1 LDTGSY
7 WGLLGIVALVAA
19 NGFFVAGEFALVK
32 VRKTRIDQL
41 VDEGH
46 RVARVAQGEIAHLDS
61 YIAATQ
67 LGITL
72 ASLALGWIGEP
83 ALAAVIDPPLQLVT
97 GGVSHELADGIALAV
112 SFTLITLFHIVLGEL
127 VPKSI
132 ALQRTEG
139 TALFVARPLY
149 VFAHLFGPI
158 VSLMNGIGNAVV
170 RLLGLAAGGAHVS
183 VHSVEELEMLV
194 TQSRE
199 AGVLDPGEEVL
210 LRRVFDFAGT
220 TAQQV
225 MTPRTEIVAAPRTV
239 TAAALAE
246 LVRVERYTRIPVYEG
261 DLDNIVGL
269 IHVKDLVP
277 RLLGPAHAAP
287 FAVEEILRPVLRAPE
302 TAHIESLMAQMQ
314 ARKAHMTVVI
324 DEYGGTAGIV
334 TLEDIIEEVFG
345 PVRDEFDTRESDT
358 LPEVQALPGGG
369 ASVDGLMR
377 VGDFADRF
385 GLDLRDRAYEPV
397 GGLVFG
403 RLGRAPA
410 LGDSVPLG
418 AYRLQVEALDHLRI
432 ARLRVLPA
440 DPPPPADV
448 PSERAKGDS
457 P

>member
-1 LDTGSY
+1 LDTASL
-7 WGLLGIVALVAA
+7 WGLLGIVALVGA

-41 VDEGH
+41 VEEGH
-46 RVARVAQGEIAHLDS
+46 RVARVTQRQIAHLDS

-97 GGVSHELADGIALAV
+97 GSVSHELADGIAIAI

-139 TALFVARPLY
+139 TALFIARPLY
-149 VFAHLFGPI
+149 VFARVFGPI
-158 VSLMNGIGNAVV
+158 VALMNGIGNAVV
-170 RLLGLAAGGAHVS
+170 RLLGLASGGAHVS

-194 TQSRE
+194 SQSRE
-199 AGVLDPGEEVL
+199 AGVLDPSEEVL
-210 LRRVFDFAGT
+210 LRRVFDFADT

-225 MTPRTEIVAAPRTV
+225 MTPRTEIVAAPRGV

-302 TAHIESLMAQMQ
+302 TAHIESLLAQMQ

-334 TLEDIIEEVFG
+334 TLEDIIEEIFG
-345 PVRDEFDTRESDT
+345 DVRDEFDTRESDT
-358 LPEVQALPGGG
+358 QAEVEPLPGGG
-369 ASVDGLMR
+369 ASVDGRMK
-377 VGDFADRF
+377 VSDFAGRF
-385 GLDLRDRAYEPV
+385 GLDLRDSAYETV

-403 RLGRAPA
+403 LLGRAPA

-418 AYRLQVEALDHLRI
+418 AYHLQVEALDHLRI

-440 DPPPPADV
+440 PPQAPDPASD
-448 PSERAKGDS
+448 RRQGGS